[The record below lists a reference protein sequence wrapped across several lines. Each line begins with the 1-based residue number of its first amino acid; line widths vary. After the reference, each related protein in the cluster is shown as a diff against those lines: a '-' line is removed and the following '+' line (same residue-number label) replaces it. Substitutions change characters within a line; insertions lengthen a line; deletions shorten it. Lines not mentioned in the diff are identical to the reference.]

1 MGVNPCQA
9 KTIQIVPNCPCPI
22 VPFLLTTR
30 HFLMMVTLAVSIA
43 MTSVD
48 VGRILQILEKKRTEV

>member
-1 MGVNPCQA
+1 M
-9 KTIQIVPNCPCPI
+9 K
-22 VPFLLTTR
+22 TR
-30 HFLMMVTLAVSIA
+30 HFLMMAILAVGIA

>member
-1 MGVNPCQA
+1 MHKLP
-9 KTIQIVPNCPCPI
+9 IQNVM
-22 VPFLLTTR
+22 LTTR
-30 HFLMMVTLAVSIA
+30 HFHMMVTLAVSIA

>member
-1 MGVNPCQA
+1 MHKLP
-9 KTIQIVPNCPCPI
+9 IQNVM
-22 VPFLLTTR
+22 LTTR